1 MSIFTSLVVGGLIGW
16 LARML
21 LVGSRRLKMVTSV
34 VIGALGALIS
44 AWLVSPLVGISTATQ
59 DSVSM
64 MAVVLAIV
72 GAIVLLG
79 IVDFARR
86 MASP

>member
-21 LVGSRRLKMVTSV
+21 LVGGRRLKMVTSV